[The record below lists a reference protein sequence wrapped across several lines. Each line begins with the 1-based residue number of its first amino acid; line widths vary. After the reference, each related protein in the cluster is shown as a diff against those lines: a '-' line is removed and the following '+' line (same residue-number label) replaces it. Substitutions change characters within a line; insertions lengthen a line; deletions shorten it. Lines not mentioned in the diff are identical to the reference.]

1 MLNSMM
7 EAASP
12 GWERAPGH
20 LRPLVEFASTGE
32 TSNHLPGPVISHPP
46 DPSGILSIVKKPEAE
61 LKPLVLRV
69 ELTRCNV
76 SLFTEWG

>member
-20 LRPLVEFASTGE
+20 LRPLVEFALTGE
-32 TSNHLPGPVISHPP
+32 LRNHSPGHVIPKP
-46 DPSGILSIVKKPEAE
+46 LDPSGILSIVNHCRLQPLA
-61 LKPLVLRV
+61 LKV
-69 ELTRCNV
+69 ELTKCNV
-76 SLFTEWG
+76 SLFTEWD